1 MEECDY
7 NSTVGSRCYGFPIS
21 YHHHHHLHHY
31 RKSTTDAS
39 SGWIGTES

>member
-21 YHHHHHLHHY
+21 YHHHHHHHY